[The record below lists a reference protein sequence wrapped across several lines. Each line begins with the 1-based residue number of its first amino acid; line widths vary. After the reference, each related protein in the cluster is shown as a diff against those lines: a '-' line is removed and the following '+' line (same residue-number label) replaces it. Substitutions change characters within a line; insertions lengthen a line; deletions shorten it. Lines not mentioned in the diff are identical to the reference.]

1 MGPPADR
8 DRAHRGEK
16 RPGPRGSPPAFDP
29 SGVLIVD
36 KPAGLTSHD
45 VVDRLRRRF
54 GWRKVGHAGTL
65 DPLATGIL
73 VILVGKATRAQQ
85 QFLNDDKAYR
95 GVMVLGA
102 ETTTHDAE
110 GEVVARHEG
119 PLGVTREAL
128 EEAFAAFRGEVR
140 QLPPM
145 VSAVK
150 HKGKPLYKYARRG
163 QEIAREERTIVVRR
177 LVLLDWREPE
187 AEFEVECSKGTYV
200 RTLAHD
206 IGKRL
211 GVGGYLKT
219 LRRTRSGAFAESQA
233 RPLDEILA
241 LRPEEAF
248 DLLLPV
254 TQPTV

>member
-1 MGPPADR
+1 MTRPPT
-8 DRAHRGEK
+8 
-16 RPGPRGSPPAFDP
+16 DP
-29 SGVLIVD
+29 SGVLVID

-54 GWRKVGHAGTL
+54 GWKKVGHAGTL

-85 QFLNDDKAYR
+85 RFLNDDKAYR
-95 GVMVLGA
+95 GIIAFGA
-102 ETTTHDAE
+102 ETTTHDAQ

-119 PLGVTREAL
+119 PLAVTPEAL
-128 EEAFAAFRGEVR
+128 EAALAAFRGEVK

-163 QEIAREERTIVVRR
+163 EKVEREERTIRIHR
-177 LVLLDWREPE
+177 LELLNLAGEE
-187 AEFEVECSKGTYV
+187 AEIAVECSKGTYV

-206 IGKRL
+206 IGQKL
-211 GVGGYLKT
+211 GCGAYLKT
-219 LRRTRSGAFAESQA
+219 LRRIRSGTFREEDA
-233 RPLDEILA
+233 RPLDEVLD
-241 LRPEEAF
+241 LRPEEVF
-248 DLLLPV
+248 YLLKPV
-254 TQPTV
+254 ADTP